1 MKNLI
6 LPAMATTALCLLAA
20 SFCCAKDLDPRPPHL
35 RPLLDWVTF
44 YQSFDHSTAVPDMAA
59 GEWKVSVHGKPELAD
74 GLSGKALVAGTGAVM
89 YPGVRNWTIATR
101 GAVSFWLCPVHW
113 DHRNAGNTNFLLSGS
128 SALYLERQ
136 GPLYNQDGQLQRGEV
151 LLFGLQQGP
160 TGNAAAAC
168 SHWKDGEWHLIVAN
182 WSWPRIELS
191 VDGSDFAGVELR
203 GKPDSG
209 LFGDFMLGSVGG
221 DPTLMDEVM
230 LYRRPLTVEDARNHY
245 KALRP
250 RK

>member
-1 MKNLI
+1 MRKASPSAL
-6 LPAMATTALCLLAA
+6 TTSALCLLATSLCRA
-20 SFCCAKDLDPRPPHL
+20 QGSDLRAHEM
-35 RPLLDWVTF
+35 RPLLDWVSF
-44 YQSFDHSTAVPDMAA
+44 HQSFDHSSFVPDMAA
-59 GEWKVSVHGKPELAD
+59 GEWKASVHGKPELAD

-89 YPGVRNWTIATR
+89 YLGARNWTIATR

-113 DHRNAGNTNFLLSGS
+113 DHRNAGNTNLLLSGS

-136 GPLYNQDGQLQRGEV
+136 GPLFSPDGQLQRGEV

-160 TGNAAAAC
+160 KGNAAAAC

-191 VDGSDFAGVELR
+191 VDGDAFAGVELR
-203 GKPDSG
+203 GKPEAG

-230 LYRRPLTVEDARNHY
+230 LYRRPLTAEEARILY
-245 KALRP
+245 KLSMV
-250 RK
+250 K